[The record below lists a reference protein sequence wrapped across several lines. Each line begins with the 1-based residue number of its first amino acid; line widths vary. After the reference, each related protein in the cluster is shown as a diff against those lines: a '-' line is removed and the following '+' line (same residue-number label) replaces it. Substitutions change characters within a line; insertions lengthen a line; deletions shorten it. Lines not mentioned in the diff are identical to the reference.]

1 MAYFSTEPAS
11 ERRNVTEKSRVR
23 FFFRLSNE
31 THPANRRQ
39 PAQPRRKTRPTPTK
53 GASGIPY
60 WPSRDPIGERGGK
73 NLYGFLKNC
82 GVRKVDR
89 LGLAFIFPNL
99 RPGGIPGEEP
109 TGVVPGNP
117 AWEILTG
124 EGIQYPDNDIDWDPI
139 LGWEPD
145 IGDDSGAGEGPVA
158 GVSPG
163 AGEQPTEPSQSAGKT
178 NIVPLNFHGLC
189 PCLEETKRIALDG
202 FEGCS
207 KLTGQAQVQCRL
219 EVQRMYDMNGDDC
232 INYWGN
238 GLRGGGSLTLEQM
251 KDYWPNSPN
260 PVINPIKK

>member
-1 MAYFSTEPAS
+1 
-11 ERRNVTEKSRVR
+11 
-23 FFFRLSNE
+23 
-31 THPANRRQ
+31 
-39 PAQPRRKTRPTPTK
+39 
-53 GASGIPY
+53 
-60 WPSRDPIGERGGK
+60 
-73 NLYGFLKNC
+73 LYGFLKNC